1 MALSNAQYD
10 AIMRVYGQRQLDNFH
25 RQKEAVKHAYEQL
38 PRLRELDERIS
49 SASVAAA
56 QQMIEGDKQAS
67 ERLKVFIAE
76 ISAEKKS
83 LLEQAGLGAGY
94 LDLHYTCPDCRDTGF
109 IDGEKCHC
117 FKRMQMKLLYAQS
130 NIDQIVKR
138 ENFETFDLN
147 IFDNRQPIDAAGGM
161 TNREYMKQLKEYLQG
176 WVERFDQAHG
186 NLIFMGSPGVG
197 KTFLTNCVA
206 KALMDRYHSVVYL
219 TSTDLFDSFSR
230 SNYQDEAEQRD
241 MSDAVMNCDLLIID
255 DLGTEL
261 TNSFTTS
268 KLFYV
273 INQRLVFRKS
283 VVISTNLTFK
293 NLRDN
298 YSDRIVSRIMSDY
311 EIIPLY
317 GKDQRL

>member
-1 MALSNAQYD
+1 MALSNSQYD
-10 AIMRVYGQRQLDNFH
+10 GIMRVYGQRQLDNFH
-25 RQKEAVKHAYEQL
+25 RQSEALRKAYEQV
-38 PRLRELDERIS
+38 PVLRELDERIS
-49 SASVAAA
+49 SESVAAA
-56 QQMIEGDKQAS
+56 QRMIEGDKQAAV
-67 ERLKVFIAE
+67 RLRELIAD
-76 ISAEKKS
+76 IARQKRA
-83 LLEQAGLGAGY
+83 LLEKAGLGADY
-94 LDLHYTCPDCRDTGF
+94 LELKYQCRDCKDTGF
-109 IDGEKCHC
+109 INGEKCHC
-117 FKRMQMKLLYAQS
+117 FKSMQMKLLYAQS
-130 NIDQIVKR
+130 NIDQIVRR
-138 ENFETFDLN
+138 ENFDRFDLN
-147 IFDNRQPIDAAGGM
+147 IFDNRQPLDAAGGK
-161 TNREYMKQLKEYLQG
+161 TNRAYMKQLRDDLLN
-176 WVERFDQAHG
+176 WVKNFDTHHG

-206 KALMDRYHSVVYL
+206 KALMDSYHSVVYL

-230 SNYQDEAEQRD
+230 SNFQDDAEQRD

-283 VVISTNLTFK
+283 VIISTNLTFK
-293 NLRDN
+293 GLRDS

-317 GKDQRL
+317 GRDQRL